1 MKLYGVGVNK
11 HGESEFVGF
20 NTIQKHLIVQTLKT
34 PLKTIKNGRFSSDLK
49 CGELWS
55 VWNVLKCGNSD
66 SPCRI
71 TPNPTNIGTI
81 RPISARIGSYRPKN
95 STKTW
100 IFMSKFKNHSYMVA
114 KGYWNGEIRI
124 LHVELPLVQLISAK
138 LGQYRP
144 VSAHIGL
151 KILQKH

>member
-1 MKLYGVGVNK
+1 MGVNK
-11 HGESEFVGF
+11 YGEFEFVGF

-71 TPNPTNIGTI
+71 TPNPTISAQLGQYQ
-81 RPISARIGSYRPKN
+81 RVSARIG
-95 STKTW
+95 
-100 IFMSKFKNHSYMVA
+100 
-114 KGYWNGEIRI
+114 
-124 LHVELPLVQLISAK
+124 
-138 LGQYRP
+138 
-144 VSAHIGL
+144 L
-151 KILQKH
+151 KIPQKHEFSCQN